1 MDLRFK
7 NKHMKKLFIVLVIL
21 ISKISLAQIT
31 NVNVSLNVLPP
42 YSPYIAD
49 YVNYQ
54 NKTLITLI
62 PNGMPS
68 DVKEVYFRASVVGD
82 NGISVYTKSN
92 FKPAQGIQIQGS
104 MPKALNSIALQN
116 SFEENNVT
124 VTGINVRQ
132 LTIGNGLPEGN
143 YVICIQV
150 FDFATDLPLSGSSPS
165 GCSAPIIIQH
175 VDPPLPLSPSCGAE
189 ILATD
194 VQNVLFNWTYNPG
207 FTPNFQYLLKIVP
220 VLSTQNPND
229 AINTMVTPAF
239 FEKIIKSTSYL
250 YGPVD
255 PKLIIGQK
263 YAYRIKVFDPAN
275 KTMFKNNGESEVC
288 TFTYVGH
295 NPIFLETTKITS
307 PGANTSFTASLNS
320 SGNVSPPHIQINWT
334 AINSPGNKISYNL
347 KVVKLFNETTAEK
360 DINSNANIVFNRD
373 MNRTDYDIIGETM
386 SKQILTKPGNSSG
399 SINLEDGKFYAM
411 QVTAKGTD
419 TYGKPIL
426 FSDFGKSQIVV
437 FKYVEAKK
445 EQPINDQNALACTVN
460 GKLVYRYK
468 SENEQPVNTSFV
480 FPSPFKTIKIGGI
493 MQIVPNDAPLPDV
506 ICNNMFS
513 SNSEIKPL
521 ANTKINLVYD
531 HITSSK
537 KNPTQYSDL
546 KSVDVENTPNQ
557 QYGSNVVAP
566 DEKAGVIV
574 GTGTTDANG
583 NFSISFISNMKFG
596 LLKEFESS
604 SFYSAEYGAIRIAIA
619 EPEEKLCNPDLIIF
633 PKKNKTISV
642 PEEVVFPISY
652 NLEVTVKSDKT
663 IQDQAMGK
671 GNVVA
676 NYPVQLSVA
685 KEDYSKSAA
694 YPKEANIENFKN
706 MNAEIFGK
714 KASVLD
720 LGKTDAQGKYFIKN
734 LLQRNP
740 YGNAAIDN
748 KYLQALEKTL
758 EGNFVY
764 KTETKLLYENDG
776 LLPYPNVKAAYRLSK
791 RNSVLKVFTKK
802 VELELKPKSPEI
814 YLRAITRQNGNNI
827 QGIANATV
835 TVYEYATAQ
844 SWFATKI
851 TYNITDNNGYIHLK
865 ELAINSQKE
874 GGVDKVTGP
883 FRSIKISKDGYV
895 DKWVANRQKLMYGER
910 FPAQVEQVLEGGGNI
925 IGWVVNEKGEPV
937 VCNVRV
943 MGGPFI
949 KTSNNGS
956 FGVQNCASG
965 MAVPVE
971 VIPCVDNYFSETIF
985 ATISSGKLTVVN
997 NNGASGFSGKIIV
1010 KEKLHRVQ
1018 FKIVDE
1024 NNNPVKQSCTSVGL
1038 DLSTC
1043 YPTNS
1048 SGVTNVIGIASP
1060 DNEFHV
1066 RTVAEGF
1073 VTYDDYKIIPLSK
1086 NPSIITIKLI
1096 KGQTI
1101 TGTVYDEK
1109 TKAPIPFARVYTISG
1124 INDDGEVQNE
1134 TYTDKNGK
1142 YKLSGAI
1149 NKGVYMQFV
1158 DAYLQLPVDIYAV
1171 KSGDNGY
1178 VRQKQ
1183 SVQGPNGAGSVD
1195 FNLTPLN
1202 MKSEIWGLAVEINNV
1217 DMNADL
1223 SLKLTGA
1230 FVKIPGNNSFK
1241 SSSATAKLPF
1251 KNIDVY
1257 TLKKPGLTK
1266 KTGKFDTPENFFEP
1280 KNDNILLQTNAFKV
1294 IAFNK
1299 FSCEV
1304 LGSDQFYQ
1312 YPLLKITKGS
1322 NGKGVLKGFVT
1333 SELSSFN
1340 FSYNYNGKFLFQEEK
1355 PKANFATNVAVYAKN
1370 EAVEVLGAE
1379 EAITPKAKYALT
1391 ALYGISS
1398 FKVHNFNAGM
1408 RSGSVNADKFS
1419 ISTDINLSI
1428 PLVGINS
1435 LPAGTVNVNQN
1446 SITWND
1452 HVGEI
1457 SIPLEKWKITGT
1469 GLKYE
1474 LNKGGFKILDG
1485 SLQSSL
1491 PTVSLSEILLM
1502 PTTIDLGN
1510 NALSGNEKLSLGTVT
1525 PLNLYSGSKFNLSY
1539 DAAAPFDQRPHYR
1552 INIANTSVKSVAY
1565 IKNIPGLKSNDK
1577 IDIEMLSDYSDGEH
1591 KSVLINPKKHSY
1603 FNVIS
1608 QTVSGIEVG
1617 RDYFTL
1623 IGNTDLEMPG
1633 ANSNITGRFKYY
1645 NEGGSIKL
1653 AVEKLQTDIEMPGKV
1668 KFNGDTFALAEN
1680 IFIAKGK
1687 VLMYKN
1693 SPTDGI
1699 VVRGTITKTPQ
1710 QTKMDILQN
1719 EEIKMGKEGNRSMQ
1733 ITQGGN
1739 SVTANA
1745 WSLVHFTAKPKGF
1758 KTGTNEILKP
1768 GNDEIDFIVN
1778 GAISGDPLSDKKIKI
1793 DGIETPF
1800 GDLEITFDFDKKILQ
1815 GALTLVSA
1823 NITLGPVT
1831 IIDGKVNLQIDSRG
1845 FIASGA
1851 ISNAAITPLPIL
1863 DGFKSGVALGFYSG
1877 TLPDYMKQDL
1887 LNVTLYNQLPG
1898 LEQGL
1903 KGFYVNVMKS
1913 LSKTDLP
1920 QLPGP
1925 SLNDIPVMGS
1935 FVPTF
1940 DFSAGIDLHTSL
1952 NLADGTAIIIGGK
1965 AIANASC
1972 LYDFDACKIGLAGSA
1987 EGEVN
1992 LQYVND
1998 LTGFLLFGIR
2008 GDLIYCVGS
2017 KGLGIQLKMAK
2028 ETSGFKFTPSLK

>member
-1 MDLRFK
+1 
-7 NKHMKKLFIVLVIL
+7 MKRLIL
-21 ISKISLAQIT
+21 LLAIIISKISIGQIT

-42 YSPYIAD
+42 YSPYISD

-54 NKTLITLI
+54 NKTLITLL

-68 DVKEVYFRASVVGD
+68 DVKEVYFKASVVGD
-82 NGISVYTKSN
+82 NGISVYTKPN
-92 FKPAQGIQIQGS
+92 YKPSGGLQIQGS
-104 MPKALNSIALQN
+104 MPKVLNSLTLQN
-116 SFEENNVT
+116 YFDEGNVT
-124 VTGINVRQ
+124 VTGINVKE

-150 FDFATDLPLSGSSPS
+150 FDFLTDLPLSGSSPS
-165 GCSAPIIIQH
+165 GCSAQIIIQH
-175 VDPPLPLSPSCGAE
+175 VDPPLPLSPSCGTE

-194 VQNVLFNWTYNPG
+194 VQNVLFNWAYNPG
-207 FTPNFQYLLKIVP
+207 FTPSFQYLLKIVP

-255 PKLIIGQK
+255 PKLIVGQK

-295 NPIFLETTKITS
+295 NQLFLETTKITS
-307 PGANTSFTASLNS
+307 PAANTSYTASLNS
-320 SGNVSPPHIQINWT
+320 SGGLNPQHIKINWT
-334 AINSPGNKISYNL
+334 PINSPGNKITYNL
-347 KVVKLFNETTAEK
+347 KVVKLFNTTTAEK
-360 DINSNANIVFNRD
+360 DLNSGLNIVFNRD
-373 MNRTDYDIIGETM
+373 LNRTDYDIIGETM
-386 SKQILTKPGNSSG
+386 SKQILTKPGNSAG
-399 SINLEDGKFYAM
+399 SVNLEDGKFYAI

-419 TYGKPIL
+419 TYGEPIV
-426 FSDFGKSQIVV
+426 FSNFGKTQIVV
-437 FKYVEAKK
+437 FKYLEAKK
-445 EQPINDQNALACTVN
+445 EGPLNDQNALASTVT

-468 SENEQPVNTSFV
+468 AENEQPVNAGFV
-480 FPSPFKTIKIGGI
+480 FPEPFKTIKIGNL

-513 SNSEIKPL
+513 ANNETRPL
-521 ANTKINLVYD
+521 ANAKINLVYD

-537 KNPTQYSDL
+537 KNPTQYNDL

-557 QYGSNVVAP
+557 QYGSNVVPP

-574 GTGTTDANG
+574 GTGTTDKNG

-596 LLKEFESS
+596 LLKEVEGGT
-604 SFYSAEYGAIRIAIA
+604 FYSAEYGAIRIAIA
-619 EPEEKLCNPDLIIF
+619 EPEGKLCNPDLIIF
-633 PKKNKTISV
+633 PKKDKIINV
-642 PEEVVFPISY
+642 PQEVVFPVSY
-652 NLEVTVKSDKT
+652 NLEVTVRSDKNV
-663 IQDQAMGK
+663 QDQAMGK

-676 NYPVQLSVA
+676 NYPVQLSVV
-685 KEDYSKSAA
+685 KDNYSKSVS

-706 MNAEIFGK
+706 MNAEILGN

-720 LGKTDAQGKYFIKN
+720 LGKTDAQGRYVIKN
-734 LLQRNP
+734 LLQRNTHSHEL
-740 YGNAAIDN
+740 GDD

-776 LLPYPNVKAAYRLSK
+776 LLPYPNVKAAYKLSK
-791 RNSVLKVFTKK
+791 RNSVLKVYTKK
-802 VELELKPKSPEI
+802 VELELRPKNPEI
-814 YLRAITRQNGNNI
+814 YLRAITRQNGNNT

-835 TVYEYATAQ
+835 TIYEYATAQ
-844 SWFATKI
+844 SWLPKI
-851 TYNITDNNGYIHLK
+851 KNYTTDNNGYLHLK
-865 ELAINSQKE
+865 DLAITSQKE
-874 GGVDKVTGP
+874 GGVEKVTGP

-895 DKWVANRQKLMYGER
+895 DKWIASKQSLMYGER
-910 FPAQVEQVLEGGGNI
+910 FPAQVEQILEGGGNI
-925 IGWVVNEKGEPV
+925 MGWVVNEKGEPV
-937 VCNVRV
+937 VSNIRV
-943 MGGPFI
+943 LGGPFI
-949 KTSNNGS
+949 KTSNGGS
-956 FGVQNCASG
+956 FGIQNCASG

-971 VIPCVDNYFSETIF
+971 VVPCVDNYFSESIL
-985 ATISSGKLTVVN
+985 ATISSGKLTVIN

-1024 NNNPVKQSCTSVGL
+1024 YNNPVKQSCTSVGL

-1043 YPTNS
+1043 YPGSSS
-1048 SGVTNVIGIASP
+1048 SGLTNPIAIASA

-1066 RTVAEGF
+1066 RTVAEGY
-1073 VTYDDYKIIPLSK
+1073 VTYDDYKIIPLAK
-1086 NPSIITIKLI
+1086 TPSIITIKLI

-1101 TGTVYDEK
+1101 SGTVYDEK
-1109 TKAPIPFARVYTISG
+1109 TKQPIANARVYSISG

-1149 NKGVYMQFV
+1149 NKGVYMQFI
-1158 DAYLQLPVDIYAV
+1158 DAYLQLPVDVYAV
-1171 KSGDNGY
+1171 KTGDNGY
-1178 VRQKQ
+1178 LRQKQ
-1183 SVQGPNGAGSVD
+1183 SVQGLNGSGNAD
-1195 FNLTPLN
+1195 FNLTALN
-1202 MKSEIWGLAVEINNV
+1202 MKAEIWGIPVEINTV
-1217 DMNADL
+1217 EMNADL
-1223 SLKLTGA
+1223 SLKLSGA
-1230 FVKIPGNNSFK
+1230 FVKIPGNNTFK
-1241 SSSATAKLPF
+1241 TASSNAKLPF
-1251 KNIDVY
+1251 KNIDVW
-1257 TLKKPGLTK
+1257 TLKKPSLTK
-1266 KTGKFDTPENFFEP
+1266 KAGKFDAPEYYFEP
-1280 KNDNILLQTNAFKV
+1280 KNDNILLQTNAFKI

-1299 FSCEV
+1299 YSCEV

-1312 YPLLKITKGS
+1312 YPLLKITKGTS
-1322 NGKGVLKGFVT
+1322 GNGVLKGFVT
-1333 SELSSFN
+1333 SELASFN

-1355 PKANFATNVAVYAKN
+1355 PKPNIATNITTFLKN
-1370 EAVEVLGAE
+1370 EPVEVLGAE
-1379 EAITPKAKYALT
+1379 QALTPKAKYALNS
-1391 ALYGISS
+1391 LYGVSN

-1419 ISTDINLSI
+1419 INTDIKLNI
-1428 PLVGINS
+1428 PLVGINT
-1435 LPAGTVNVNQN
+1435 LPAGTINVNQN

-1491 PTVSLSEILLM
+1491 PSVSLPEILLM
-1502 PTTIDLGN
+1502 PNTIDLGN
-1510 NALSGNEKLSLGTVT
+1510 NTLSGNEKLSLGNVK
-1525 PLNLYSGSKFNLSY
+1525 PLNLYSGSKFNLMY

-1552 INIANTSVKSVAY
+1552 INISNSGNKSVAY
-1565 IKNIPGLKSNDK
+1565 INNIPGLKNGDK
-1577 IDIEMLSDYSDGEH
+1577 VDIEMLSDYSDGEH
-1591 KSVLINPKKHSY
+1591 KSVLIKPTKHKY

-1617 RDYFTL
+1617 KDYFTL
-1623 IGNTDLEMPG
+1623 IGNTDLEIPG
-1633 ANSNITGRFKYY
+1633 ANNNVTGRFRYY
-1645 NEGGSIKL
+1645 NEAGTIKL

-1668 KFNGDTFALAEN
+1668 KFNGESFKLSEN
-1680 IFIAKGK
+1680 NFTANGK

-1693 SPTDGI
+1693 SPTDG
-1699 VVRGTITKTPQ
+1699 VAVLGVITKSSHR
-1710 QTKMDILQN
+1710 TKMDILQN
-1719 EEIKMGKEGNRSMQ
+1719 EEIKMGKEGGRSMA
-1733 ITQGGN
+1733 IIKGGN
-1739 SVTANA
+1739 YVNGSNWT
-1745 WSLVHFTAKPKGF
+1745 LVNFTAKPKDF
-1758 KTGTNEILKP
+1758 KTGANEILKP

-1778 GAISGDPLSDKKIKI
+1778 GAISSNPLSDKKIKI

-1831 IIDGKVNLQIDSRG
+1831 IIDGKVNMQIDSKG
-1845 FIASGA
+1845 FILSGA

-1863 DGFKSGVALGFYSG
+1863 DGFKSGIAMGFYSG
-1877 TLPDYMKQDL
+1877 PLPDYMKQDL

-1898 LEQGL
+1898 LEQGI

-1913 LSKTDLP
+1913 LSKADLP

-1925 SLNDIPVMGS
+1925 SLNDIPAMGS
-1935 FVPTF
+1935 FVPVF
-1940 DFSAGIDLHTSL
+1940 DFSAGIDLRTSL
-1952 NLADGTAIIIGGK
+1952 NVANGTAIVMGGQ

-1972 LYDFDACKIGLAGSA
+1972 LYDFEACKIGLAGKA
-1987 EGEVN
+1987 EGEMN
-1992 LQYVND
+1992 LQYAND
-1998 LTGFLLFGIR
+1998 LTGYLLFGIR

-2017 KGLGIQLKMAK
+2017 KGLGIKLKMEKQAG
-2028 ETSGFKFTPSLK
+2028 GFKFTPSLN

>member
-1 MDLRFK
+1 
-7 NKHMKKLFIVLVIL
+7 MKKLIL
-21 ISKISLAQIT
+21 FLAIIISKISIAQIT

-42 YSPYIAD
+42 YSPYISD

-54 NKTLITLI
+54 NKTLLTLI
-62 PNGMPS
+62 PNGNPS
-68 DVKEVYFRASVVGD
+68 DLKEVYFKASVVGD
-82 NGISVYTKSN
+82 NGISVYTKPN
-92 FKPAQGIQIQGS
+92 YKPAQGLQIQGS
-104 MPKALNSIALQN
+104 IPKVLNSIALQN
-116 SFEENNVT
+116 YFDENNVT
-124 VTGINVRQ
+124 VNGINVKE

-143 YVICIQV
+143 YVICIQL
-150 FDFATDLPLSGSSPS
+150 FDFNTDLPLSGSSPS

-175 VDPPLPLSPSCGAE
+175 VDPPLPLSPSCGTD
-189 ILATD
+189 ILATE
-194 VQNVLFNWTYNPG
+194 VQNILFNWSYSPG

-239 FEKIIKSTSYL
+239 FEKIIKTTSYL

-263 YAYRIKVFDPAN
+263 YAYRIKVFDPEN
-275 KTMFKNNGESEVC
+275 KTVFKNNGESEVC

-295 NPIFLETTKITS
+295 NPVFLETTKIKS
-307 PGANTSFTASLNS
+307 PAANSSFTASLNS
-320 SGNVSPPHIQINWT
+320 SGGLNSPHIQINWT
-334 AINSPGNKISYNL
+334 IINSPGNSIIYNL
-347 KVVKLFNETTAEK
+347 KVVKLSNETTAEK
-360 DINSNANIVFNRD
+360 DLSNNVNVIFNKD
-373 MNRTDYDIIGETM
+373 LNRLDYDIIGETM
-386 SKQILTKPGNSSG
+386 NKQIILKPGNSSG
-399 SINLEDGKFYAM
+399 SVNLEDEKFYAI

-419 TYGKPIL
+419 TYGKPIV
-426 FSDFGKSQIVV
+426 FSDFGKSQVVV
-437 FKYVEAKK
+437 FRYVEAKK
-445 EQPINDQNALACTVN
+445 EAPINNQNALAGTVT

-468 SENEQPVNTSFV
+468 TENEQPVNTSFA
-480 FPSPFKTIKIGGI
+480 FPPAFKTIKIGNLS
-493 MQIVPNDAPLPDV
+493 QIVPNDAPLPDV

-513 SNSEIKPL
+513 TNNETRPL
-521 ANTKINLVYD
+521 ANTKIVLVYD
-531 HITSSK
+531 YITTSK
-537 KNPTQYSDL
+537 KNPTQYNDL

-557 QYGSNVVAP
+557 QYGSNAVPP

-583 NFSISFISNMKFG
+583 IFSISFISDMKFG
-596 LLKEFESS
+596 LIKEFENST
-604 SFYSAEYGAIRIAIA
+604 FYSAEYGALRIAIA
-619 EPEEKLCNPDLIIF
+619 EPEEKVCNSDLVIF
-633 PKKNKTISV
+633 PKNNKTINV

-652 NLEVTVKSDKT
+652 DLEVTVKSDKT
-663 IQDQAMGK
+663 VQDQALGK

-676 NYPVQLSVA
+676 NYPIQLSVV
-685 KEDYSKSAA
+685 KDDYSKNIS
-694 YPKEANIENFKN
+694 YPKEANIESFKS

-714 KASVLD
+714 KANVLD
-720 LGKTDAQGKYFIKN
+720 LGKTDAQGRYIIKN
-734 LLQRNP
+734 LLQRNVHTHD
-740 YGNAAIDN
+740 ALDN

-758 EGNFVY
+758 EGNLVY
-764 KTETKLLYENDG
+764 RTETKLLYENDG
-776 LLPYPNVKAAYRLSK
+776 LLPYPNVKAAYKLSK
-791 RNSVLKVFTKK
+791 RNSVLKVYTKK
-802 VELELKPKSPEI
+802 IELALKPKNPEI
-814 YLRAITRQNGNNI
+814 YLRAITRQNGNSTM
-827 QGIANATV
+827 GIANATI

-844 SWFATKI
+844 SWLPIKVTN
-851 TYNITDNNGYIHLK
+851 YSTDNNGYLHLK
-865 ELAINSQKE
+865 DLAITSQKE

-883 FRSIKISKDGYV
+883 FRSIKISKEGYA
-895 DKWVANRQKLMYGER
+895 DKWIASKQKLMYGER

-937 VCNVRV
+937 VSNIRV
-943 MGGPFI
+943 MDGPFI

-956 FGVQNCASG
+956 FGIQNCASG

-971 VIPCVDNYFSETIF
+971 VIPCVDNYFSETIL

-997 NNGASGFSGKIIV
+997 NNGASGFLGKIIL

-1038 DLSTC
+1038 DISTC

-1048 SGVTNVIGIASP
+1048 SGITNVIGIASP
-1060 DNEFHV
+1060 DNEFHM
-1066 RTVAEGF
+1066 RTVAEGY

-1086 NPSIITIKLI
+1086 TASVITIKLI

-1109 TKAPIPFARVYTISG
+1109 TKQPIANARVYTISG

-1178 VRQKQ
+1178 LRQKQ
-1183 SVQGPNGAGSVD
+1183 SVQGLNGVGAVD
-1195 FNLTPLN
+1195 FNLTSLN
-1202 MKSEIWGLAVEINNV
+1202 MKSEIWGLPVEINMV

-1223 SLKLTGA
+1223 SLKLSGA
-1230 FVKIPGNNSFK
+1230 FVNIPGNSTFK
-1241 SSSATAKLPF
+1241 TSLPNAKLPF

-1257 TLKKPGLTK
+1257 TLKKPGLTRK
-1266 KTGKFDTPENFFEP
+1266 VGKFDTPEYYFEP
-1280 KNDNILLQTNAFKV
+1280 KNDNIILQTNSFKV

-1312 YPLLKITKGS
+1312 YPLLKITKGG
-1322 NGKGVLKGFVT
+1322 NGNGVLKGFVT

-1355 PKANFATNVAVYAKN
+1355 PKTNFATNVAVYAKN
-1370 EAVEVLGAE
+1370 EAVEVLGADQ
-1379 EAITPKAKYALT
+1379 ALTPKAKYLLT
-1391 ALYGISS
+1391 ALYGVSN
-1398 FKVHNFNAGM
+1398 FKVHNFNASM
-1408 RSGSVNADKFS
+1408 RSGLVNADKFS
-1419 ISTDINLSI
+1419 ISTDIKLNI
-1428 PLVGINS
+1428 PLVGINT

-1446 SITWND
+1446 AIAWND

-1474 LNKGGFKILDG
+1474 LNKGGFKIIDG

-1491 PTVSLSEILLM
+1491 PTVSLPEILLM
-1502 PTTIDLGN
+1502 PTTLDLGN
-1510 NALSGNEKLSLGTVT
+1510 NTLSGSEKLSLGNVT
-1525 PLNLYSGSKFNLSY
+1525 PLNLYSGSKFNLTY
-1539 DAAAPFDQRPHYR
+1539 DAASPFDQRPHYR
-1552 INIANTSVKSVAY
+1552 INISNTGNKSVAY

-1577 IDIEMLSDYSDGEH
+1577 IDIEMMSDYSDGEH
-1591 KSVLINPKKHSY
+1591 KSVLVNLKKHSY

-1617 RDYFTL
+1617 KDYFTL

-1633 ANSNITGRFKYY
+1633 ANNNVTGRFKYY
-1645 NEGGSIKL
+1645 NEGGGIKL
-1653 AVEKLQTDIEMPGKV
+1653 LVEKLQTDVEMPGKV
-1668 KFNGDTFALAEN
+1668 KFNGEN
-1680 IFIAKGK
+1680 FTLSENNFTANGK

-1693 SPTDGI
+1693 SPADGI
-1699 VVRGTITKTPQ
+1699 VVGGVITKTPQ
-1710 QTKMDILQN
+1710 QTNMDILPN
-1719 EEIKMGKEGNRSMQ
+1719 EEIKMGKEGTRSMQ

-1739 SVTANA
+1739 AVTTNA

-1758 KTGTNEILKP
+1758 KTGANEILKP
-1768 GNDEIDFIVN
+1768 GNDEIDFVVN

-1793 DGIETPF
+1793 DGVGTPF

-1823 NITLGPVT
+1823 NIPLGPVT
-1831 IIDGKVNLQIDSRG
+1831 IIDGKVNMQIDSKG
-1845 FIASGA
+1845 FVLSGA
-1851 ISNAAITPLPIL
+1851 ISNAAIAPLPIL
-1863 DGFKSGVALGFYSG
+1863 DGFKSGIALGFYSG
-1877 TLPDYMKQDL
+1877 SLPDYMRQDL

-1940 DFSAGIDLHTSL
+1940 DFSAGIDLRTSL
-1952 NLADGTAIIIGGK
+1952 NVADGTAITIGGK

-1972 LYDFDACKIGLAGSA
+1972 LYDFEACKIGLAGSA
-1987 EGEVN
+1987 EGQVELKYAN
-1992 LQYVND
+1992 S
-1998 LTGFLLFGIR
+1998 LTGFLLFGIN
-2008 GDLIYCVGS
+2008 GNLIYCVGS
-2017 KGLGIQLKMAK
+2017 KGLGIQLKMEK
-2028 ETSGFKFTPSLK
+2028 QTSGFKFTPSLN

>member
-1 MDLRFK
+1 
-7 NKHMKKLFIVLVIL
+7 MKKLILFLAIIV
-21 ISKISLAQIT
+21 SKISFAQIT
-31 NVNVSLNVLPP
+31 NVNVSLNTLPP

-62 PNGMPS
+62 PNGSPS
-68 DVKEVYFRASVVGD
+68 DLKEVYFKASVVGD
-82 NGISVYTKSN
+82 NGISVYTKPN
-92 FKPAQGIQIQGS
+92 FKPTQGLQIQGS
-104 MPKALNSIALQN
+104 VPKVLNSVALQN

-124 VTGINVRQ
+124 VTGINVKE

-143 YVICIQV
+143 YVICVQV
-150 FDFATDLPLSGSSPS
+150 FDFVTDLPLSGSSPS

-175 VDPPLPLSPSCGAE
+175 ADPPLPLSPSCGAE

-194 VQNVLFNWTYNPG
+194 VQNMLFNWTYNPG

-250 YGPVD
+250 YGPID
-255 PKLIIGQK
+255 PKLIVGQK

-307 PGANTSFTASLNS
+307 PAANTSFTANLNS
-320 SGNVSPPHIQINWT
+320 SVGVSPAHVQINWT
-334 AINSPGNKISYNL
+334 AINSPGNKITYNL
-347 KVVKLFNETTAEK
+347 KVVKLFNATTAEK
-360 DINSNANIVFNRD
+360 DLNSGLNIVFNRD
-373 MNRTDYDIIGETM
+373 LSRTDYDIIGQPM
-386 SKQILTKPGNSSG
+386 STQILTKPGNSSG
-399 SINLEDGKFYAM
+399 SVNLEDGKFYAI

-419 TYGKPIL
+419 TYGKPIV
-426 FSDFGKSQIVV
+426 FSNFGKSQIVV
-437 FKYVEAKK
+437 FQYVEAKK
-445 EQPINDQNALACTVN
+445 EEPLNEQNALASTIT

-468 SENEQPVNTSFV
+468 AENEQPVNTSFV
-480 FPSPFKTIKIGGI
+480 FPAPFKTVKVGNL

-513 SNSEIKPL
+513 TNNEVRPL
-521 ANTKINLVYD
+521 VNTKINLVYD

-537 KNPTQYSDL
+537 KDPTQYSDL
-546 KSVDVENTPNQ
+546 KSYDVENTPNQ
-557 QYGSNVVAP
+557 QYGSNVVSP

-574 GTGTTDANG
+574 GTGTTDQNG

-596 LLKEFESS
+596 LLKELESS
-604 SFYSAEYGAIRIAIA
+604 TFYSAEYGAIRIAIA
-619 EPEEKLCNPDLIIF
+619 EPEEKISNPDLIIF
-633 PKKNKTISV
+633 PKRNKTINV

-652 NLEVTVKSDKT
+652 NLEVTVRSDKT

-676 NYPVQLSVA
+676 NYPIQLSVV
-685 KEDYSKSAA
+685 KESYSQKLS

-706 MNAEIFGK
+706 MNVEIFGK

-720 LGKTDAQGKYFIKN
+720 LGKTDAQGKYVVKN
-734 LLQRNP
+734 LLQRNA
-740 YGNAAIDN
+740 YTHAAIDD

-791 RNSVLKVFTKK
+791 RNSVLKVYTKK
-802 VELELKPKSPEI
+802 VEMELKPKNPEI
-814 YLRAITRQNGNNI
+814 YLRAITRQNGNNTR
-827 QGIANATV
+827 GIANASV

-844 SWFATKI
+844 SWLPLKVTN
-851 TYNITDNNGYIHLK
+851 YSTDNNGYLHLK
-865 ELAINSQKE
+865 DLTITSQKE

-895 DKWVANRQKLMYGER
+895 DKWVSSKQKLMYGER

-925 IGWVVNEKGEPV
+925 MGWVVNEKGEPV
-937 VCNVRV
+937 VSNIRV
-943 MGGPFI
+943 LGGPFI
-949 KTSNNGS
+949 KTSNGGS
-956 FGVQNCASG
+956 FGIQNCASG
-965 MAVPVE
+965 VAVPIE
-971 VIPCVDNYFSETIF
+971 VMPCVDNYFSESIF
-985 ATISSGKLTVVN
+985 ATISSGKLTVIN

-1018 FKIVDE
+1018 FKIVDD

-1043 YPTNS
+1043 YPSNS
-1048 SGVTNVIGIASP
+1048 SGITNVIGIASP

-1066 RTVAEGF
+1066 RVVAEGY
-1073 VTYDDYKIIPLSK
+1073 VTYDDYKIIPLAK
-1086 NPSIITIKLI
+1086 TPSIITIKLI

-1101 TGTVYDEK
+1101 SGTVYDEK
-1109 TKAPIPFARVYTISG
+1109 TKQPIANARVYSISG

-1171 KSGDNGY
+1171 KTGDNGY
-1178 VRQKQ
+1178 LRQKQ
-1183 SVQGPNGAGSVD
+1183 SVQGLNGAGSVD

-1202 MKSEIWGLAVEINNV
+1202 MKSEIWGLPVEINNV

-1230 FVKIPGNNSFK
+1230 FVNVPGNTTFK
-1241 SSSATAKLPF
+1241 TSSANAKLPF

-1257 TLKKPGLTK
+1257 TLKKPSLTK
-1266 KTGKFDTPENFFEP
+1266 KVGKFDAPEYYFEP

-1322 NGKGVLKGFVT
+1322 NGNGVLKGFVT
-1333 SELSSFN
+1333 SELASFN

-1355 PKANFATNVAVYAKN
+1355 PKSNIATNVMTLKN
-1370 EAVEVLGAE
+1370 EPVEVLGAE
-1379 EAITPKAKYALT
+1379 QALTPKVKYALN
-1391 ALYGISS
+1391 ALYGVSS
-1398 FKVHNFNAGM
+1398 FKVHNFNANM
-1408 RSGSVNADKFS
+1408 RNGSVNADKFS
-1419 ISTDINLSI
+1419 ISTDIQLSI

-1435 LPAGTVNVNQN
+1435 LPAGTVNVSQN

-1452 HVGEI
+1452 HLGEI

-1474 LNKGGFKILDG
+1474 LNKGGFKIVDG

-1491 PTVSLSEILLM
+1491 PTVSLPEILLM
-1502 PTTIDLGN
+1502 PSTIDLGN
-1510 NALSGNEKLSLGTVT
+1510 NTLNGNEKLSLGNVT
-1525 PLNLYSGSKFNLSY
+1525 PLNLYSGSKFNLTY
-1539 DAAAPFDQRPHYR
+1539 DAATSFDQRPHYR
-1552 INIANTSVKSVAY
+1552 INIANTGNKSVAY
-1565 IKNIPGLKSNDK
+1565 IGTIPGLKNYDK

-1591 KSVLINPKKHSY
+1591 KSVLVNPIKHKY

-1617 RDYFTL
+1617 KDYFTL
-1623 IGNTDLEMPG
+1623 IGNTDLEIPG
-1633 ANSNITGRFKYY
+1633 ANSNVTGRFKYY
-1645 NEGGSIKL
+1645 KEAGGIKL

-1668 KFNGDTFALAEN
+1668 KFNGESFSLSEN
-1680 IFIAKGK
+1680 NFTANGK

-1693 SPTDGI
+1693 SPLDGVTVLGVI
-1699 VVRGTITKTPQ
+1699 GKTQQ
-1710 QTKMDILQN
+1710 QTKMNILPN
-1719 EEIKMGKEGNRSMQ
+1719 EEIKMGNEGNRSMQ
-1733 ITQGGN
+1733 ITKGGN
-1739 SVTANA
+1739 VVTNNN

-1778 GAISGDPLSDKKIKI
+1778 GAISGDPLSEKKIKI

-1823 NITLGPVT
+1823 NIALGPVT
-1831 IIDGKVNLQIDSRG
+1831 IIDGKVNMQIDSKG
-1845 FIASGA
+1845 FILSGA

-1913 LSKTDLP
+1913 LSKADLP
-1920 QLPGP
+1920 SLPGP

-1940 DFSAGIDLHTSL
+1940 DFSAGIDIRTSL
-1952 NLADGTAIIIGGK
+1952 NVANGTAITIGGK
-1965 AIANASC
+1965 AVANASC

-1987 EGEVN
+1987 DGEVN
-1992 LQYVND
+1992 LQYAND
-1998 LTGFLLFGIR
+1998 LTGFLLFGIH

-2017 KGLGIQLKMAK
+2017 KGLGIQLKMEK
-2028 ETSGFKFTPSLK
+2028 QPSGFKFTPSLK